1 MTTVPLPVRQA
12 VVSGIHHVNPLIVAV
27 LRSPAGAW
35 VASPVTGYMAVLTTT
50 GRRSGRERHTPLNYA
65 IRDGCVYLLAGY
77 GPGTD
82 WLANL
87 RAHPHV
93 TLRLP
98 GRTLTGLAEVVDD
111 PDEAGPSAVAV
122 ARNAGA
128 ALALEGVN
136 PLRVDDDE
144 LRVRLADRPVIR
156 VVALSH
162 ARPGAATKNAAGDL
176 VVTPTGHDPGGWLW
190 VLPHI
195 VAPVLGYAAWRLSR
209 RALRS

>member
-12 VVSGIHHVNPLIVAV
+12 VVSGFHRVNPLLVAV

-35 VASPVTGYMAVLTTT
+35 VASPVTGYVAVLTTT
-50 GRRSGRERHTPLNYA
+50 GRRTGRERHTPLNYA
-65 IRDGCVYLLAGY
+65 IRDGSVYLLAGY

-98 GRTLTGLAEVVDD
+98 GRTIVGLAEVVED
-111 PDEAGPSAVAV
+111 PEEAGPAAVAV

-128 ALALEGVN
+128 PLALEGVN
-136 PLRVDDDE
+136 PLRVGDDE
-144 LRVRLADRPVIR
+144 LRDLLADRPVVR
-156 VVALSH
+156 VVALSRSGP
-162 ARPGAATKNAAGDL
+162 AKTSGADADT

-195 VAPVLGYAAWRLSR
+195 VAPALGYAGWRAVR